1 MVGEVNEVEL
11 TQLENHMCL
20 VHGLM
25 LQLVELA
32 SRAEQ
37 MVLIVDLKKIKPKV
51 LSNKMLIT
59 ALKKVFALSAQYFPE
74 FLYKGFVVNAPLS
87 FSKLW
92 STLETQLPS
101 ATKDKI
107 RVMGACTHP
116 DILTLVN
123 KSLNISYLLLFF
135 L

>member
-1 MVGEVNEVEL
+1 MVGEISEVEL
-11 TQLENHMCL
+11 SQLENHMCL

-32 SRAEQ
+32 SKAEQ
-37 MVLIVDLKKIKPKV
+37 MVLIVDLKRIKPKV
-51 LSNKMLIT
+51 LSNKMLIA
-59 ALKKVFALSAQYFPE
+59 ALKKVIALSTQYFPE
-74 FLYKGFVVNAPLS
+74 FLYKAFVVNAPLS

-92 STLETQLPS
+92 STLETQLS
-101 ATKDKI
+101 STTKDKI

-116 DILTLVN
+116 DILTLVSKN
-123 KSLNISYLLLFF
+123 LKISCPLLFF